1 MRKLAD
7 PLLYWMAMIYEHGI
21 LAFAV
26 IGGVYAGTVR

>member
-21 LAFAV
+21 LAFVV
-26 IGGVYAGTVR
+26 IGEVYAVTVR